1 MSEAAASPT
10 SSSLGVLY
18 EKAYAVLC
26 GRHPRQ
32 RPWHFQYLVIWHARR
47 WLRPHVEE
55 LRGRL
60 LDVGCGDRPYELWVQ
75 RGRESVTSY
84 VGIDIHDGPR
94 VDIVIEPDRSWPID
108 DTSVDCI
115 LFNQVLEHV
124 ASPHQVLA
132 ELARVLRPGGVLLA
146 TVPFI
151 YPAHGLPHDYA
162 RFTING
168 IQRMFE
174 QDYEVVEIVPLGR
187 VGTSLAT
194 IFLSWIEAGMNS
206 TRATRLL
213 KGILLPIWIIVSL
226 LVNLLGLL
234 LDALDRTQTHYTQV
248 GLLARRKAL
257 PAA

>member
-1 MSEAAASPT
+1 MSQAAVSPPP
-10 SSSLGVLY
+10 SSLGVLY

-26 GRHPRQ
+26 GRH
-32 RPWHFQYLVIWHARR
+32 ARR
-47 WLRPHVEE
+47 WLRPHVAK
-55 LRGRL
+55 LQGRL

-75 RGRESVTSY
+75 RGREGVTSY
-84 VGIDIHDGPR
+84 VGIDIHQGPR

-132 ELARVLRPGGVLLA
+132 ELARLLRPGGVLLA
-146 TVPFI
+146 TIPFI
-151 YPAHGLPHDYA
+151 YPAHGLPHDYG

-174 QDYEVVEIVPLGR
+174 QDYEVLEIVPLGR
-187 VGTSLAT
+187 LGTSLAT
-194 IFLSWIEAGMNS
+194 IFLSWIEASMNG

-213 KGILLPIWIIVSL
+213 KGIFLPIWIIVCL
-226 LVNLLGLL
+226 IINLLGVL
-234 LDALDRTQTHYTQV
+234 LDGLDRTQTHYTQV

-257 PAA
+257 PPA